1 MAEPPEPGSLAS
13 RKEDIMAGTSKRGK
27 RRDHRPGEPIQ
38 PHQPETERKPPG
50 DPPVEEEPAVE
61 RGERIDTGKT
71 IARGGKET
79 GHVPGATEQPTNH
92 RK

>member
-1 MAEPPEPGSLAS
+1 MPKTSQRGSRQRPAVGAPPEEQPTAGRQS
-13 RKEDIMAGTSKRGK
+13 ED
-27 RRDHRPGEPIQ
+27 HPI
-38 PHQPETERKPPG
+38 
-50 DPPVEEEPAVE
+50 EEEPAVE

-79 GHVPGATEQPTNH
+79 GHVPGATEQPVEV